1 MVDDINEI
9 QKFDIDKK
17 VKVEKQNLTADVII
31 MKGGSKQKEK
41 YFLTTKYISFLDY
54 GSVIQ
59 CLGFW
64 SNTIQYNF
72 SEEQSIKLVFIP
84 LHNVEYIE
92 RLTYKNKMA
101 QK

>member
-1 MVDDINEI
+1 MVDNTSEI
-9 QKFDIDKK
+9 QKFDIDKN
-17 VKVEKQNLTADVII
+17 VKIEKPNLTADVII

-41 YFLTTKYISFLDY
+41 YFLTTKYISFIEY
-54 GSVIQ
+54 SSVIQ

-64 SNTIQYNF
+64 SNTIQYNIP
-72 SEEQSIKLVFIP
+72 EGQAIKLVFIP
-84 LHNVEYIE
+84 LHNIEYIE